1 MVDVEVAIKFLI
13 NNSKEKLNRF
23 LCEYGNVILK
33 LSEKDGIVKMYFYD
47 EVGESIES
55 LCKYEKAWKSS

>member
-1 MVDVEVAIKFLI
+1 MMEML
-13 NNSKEKLNRF
+13 SHKLFIRI
-23 LCEYGNVILK
+23 EM
-33 LSEKDGIVKMYFYD
+33 DVKMYFYD